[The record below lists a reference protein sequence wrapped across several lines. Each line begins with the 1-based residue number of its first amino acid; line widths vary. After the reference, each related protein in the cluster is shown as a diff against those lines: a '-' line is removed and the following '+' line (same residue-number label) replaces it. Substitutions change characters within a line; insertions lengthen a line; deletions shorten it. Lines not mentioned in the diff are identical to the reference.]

1 MQVACV
7 LHATHVY
14 FTAWEY
20 CFFYVHLVKAFGD
33 ADRFMD
39 VRHMSHV
46 FLIYNKVWDYV
57 DFNDR

>member
-33 ADRFMD
+33 ADRLMD
-39 VRHMSHV
+39 VGHKSHV
-46 FLIYNKVWDYV
+46 FFIYNKGEIMWI
-57 DFNDR
+57 